1 MKKIMKIN
9 DSSLKEILI
18 KAKNQSDVVTDLKA
32 QELIEGALEKL
43 DKKTNV
49 KRVIFNLKQDIN
61 MYSVAHGFKLPE
73 TLTKLQLLLDKD
85 PDNISPSAQ
94 PSRNRGHSRDGL
106 RP

>member
-1 MKKIMKIN
+1 MKIN

-49 KRVIFNLKQDIN
+49 KRVILADCKI
-61 MYSVAHGFKLPE
+61 KLNTFE
-73 TLTKLQLLLDKD
+73 K
-85 PDNISPSAQ
+85 
-94 PSRNRGHSRDGL
+94 
-106 RP
+106 

>member
-1 MKKIMKIN
+1 MKIN

-43 DKKTNV
+43 DK
-49 KRVIFNLKQDIN
+49 
-61 MYSVAHGFKLPE
+61 LPE

-85 PDNISPSAQ
+85 PDKWAGAGETLSLTNF
-94 PSRNRGHSRDGL
+94 
-106 RP
+106 

>member
-61 MYSVAHGFKLPE
+61 MYSLAHGFKLPE

-85 PDNISPSAQ
+85 PDKWAGAGETLSLTNF
-94 PSRNRGHSRDGL
+94 
-106 RP
+106 

>member
-43 DKKTNV
+43 DKKT
-49 KRVIFNLKQDIN
+49 R
-61 MYSVAHGFKLPE
+61 Y
-73 TLTKLQLLLDKD
+73 
-85 PDNISPSAQ
+85 
-94 PSRNRGHSRDGL
+94 
-106 RP
+106 